1 MGVKKTGFPPPP
13 PHLTILTPAKL
24 EGIIILLGY
33 PYTFC
38 CQVAHFQATKL
49 NTNMKKINLLES
61 GQMYKKVHFQKYKKF

>member
-1 MGVKKTGFPPPP
+1 MAETKTGFYPHPPP
-13 PHLTILTPAKL
+13 PHLTILMPAKL

-49 NTNMKKINLLES
+49 NTNVKKINLLES
-61 GQMYKKVHFQKYKKF
+61 GQMYKKGSLSEI